1 MALNSRALSMA
12 RVLRKKMTPTE
23 KSLWLCL
30 RGKKLDGLKFRRQ
43 MPLVI
48 GEYNFVADFYC
59 AENRLVIEV
68 DGDIHNN
75 KEEKEYDLLREDIL
89 KLAGF
94 KIIRFKNNEVLNN
107 IQRVISEISNT
118 AKGIKQKYPEIIY

>member
-1 MALNSRALSMA
+1 
-12 RVLRKKMTPTE
+12 MTPTE